1 MRARIVG
8 TTVAVAAIAV
18 LLLAIPLALAVS
30 AVYNDET
37 AQTLFADAA
46 NAAASV
52 PAPLVPGDVVE
63 IPATS
68 SHAAIGVYTADGT
81 RVAGAGPAHAD
92 PVTLAAL
99 RGKPST
105 ARGNGEVS
113 VALPVGAHE
122 SLVGAVRAALPQSA
136 VDDRIRGT
144 WLVMTGVGAG
154 AILVAGLLAVWQ
166 ARRLSR
172 PLDLLAMTAGRLG
185 EGDFSAPT
193 APSKVKEI
201 DTVMQVMQRT
211 SERLAGVLERE
222 RAFSADASHQLKTPL
237 TALRI
242 RLEGALMRPDDDRD
256 AEIRGAVEEI
266 DRLQASV
273 DDLLRLARDVPGDR
287 QSLDV
292 TGLITASASMWR
304 SRLGGAGRH
313 LEVQVPNGLSR
324 ITISESALRQILD
337 ILVDNAIKHGGG
349 TVTVSARELQ
359 GGLII
364 DVADEG
370 AGVDDP
376 QPIFERRR
384 SGGGGA
390 GIGLALARSL
400 VQAEQGRLTLLA
412 RGPHPV
418 FRLAFVVE
426 DDQA

>member
-1 MRARIVG
+1 VRARIVG

-18 LLLAIPLALAVS
+18 LVLAIPLALAVS
-30 AVYNDET
+30 ALYNDET
-37 AQTLFADAA
+37 AQELFADAA

-68 SHAAIGVYTADGT
+68 SGAAIAVYAADGT
-81 RVAGAGPAHAD
+81 RVAGTGPPRAD

-99 RGKPST
+99 QGKPS
-105 ARGNGEVS
+105 AAKVNGEVS
-113 VALPVGAHE
+113 VALPVGAQEH
-122 SLVGAVRAALPQSA
+122 LVGAVRAALPQSA

-172 PLDLLAMTAGRLG
+172 PLDRLALTAGRLG
-185 EGDFSAPT
+185 EGDFAAPG

-201 DTVMQVMQRT
+201 DTVMEVMQRT

-222 RAFSADASHQLKTPL
+222 RAFSTDASHQLKTPL

-242 RLEGALMRPDDDRD
+242 RLEGALLRPVDDRD

-287 QSLDV
+287 RSLDV
-292 TGLITASASMWR
+292 SGLITASAVPWR
-304 SRLGGAGRH
+304 SRLGDAGRR
-313 LEVQVPNGLSR
+313 LQVQVPDALSR

-337 ILVDNAIKHGGG
+337 ILVDNASTHGRG
-349 TVTVSARELQ
+349 TVTISARELE
-359 GGLII
+359 GGMII

-370 AGVDDP
+370 DGVGEP
-376 QPIFERRR
+376 QRIFERRR
-384 SGGGGA
+384 SGGGGT

-400 VQAEQGRLTLLA
+400 AQAEQGRLTLLA

-418 FRLAFVVE
+418 FRLALVV
-426 DDQA
+426 DSDQA

>member
-1 MRARIVG
+1 VRARIVG

-30 AVYNDET
+30 ALYNDET
-37 AQTLFADAA
+37 AQELFADAA

-68 SHAAIGVYTADGT
+68 SGAAIAVYAADGT
-81 RVAGAGPAHAD
+81 RVAGTGPARAD

-99 RGKPST
+99 QGKPS
-105 ARGNGEVS
+105 AAKVNGEVS
-113 VALPVGAHE
+113 VALPVGAQEH
-122 SLVGAVRAALPQSA
+122 LVGAVRAALPQSA

-172 PLDLLAMTAGRLG
+172 PLDRLALTAGRLG
-185 EGDFSAPT
+185 EGDFSAPS

-222 RAFSADASHQLKTPL
+222 RAFSTDASHQLKTPL

-242 RLEGALMRPDDDRD
+242 RLEGALLRPVDDRD

-287 QSLDV
+287 RSLDV
-292 TGLITASASMWR
+292 GALVTASAVAWR
-304 SRLGGAGRH
+304 SRLGDAGRR
-313 LEVQVPNGLSR
+313 LQVHMPESLSR

-337 ILVDNAIKHGGG
+337 ILVDNASIHGRG

-370 AGVDDP
+370 DGVGDP
-376 QPIFERRR
+376 QSIFERRR
-384 SGGGGA
+384 SGGGGT

-400 VQAEQGRLTLLA
+400 AQAEQGRLTLLA
-412 RGPHPV
+412 RGAHPV
-418 FRLAFVVE
+418 FRLAFVV
-426 DDQA
+426 DADQA